1 MVKKYHLEDIL
12 GRVITGVANG
22 AHQTLCF
29 RSMKQTLCV
38 IVLIR
43 LGVHLWPSL
52 KRYPKTGQVLR
63 LRFNMKSL
71 EWALLDEQL
80 IKRVRLQQ
88 KKIGRSILMKTKTT
102 TNEFETYMERKIGSS
117 FSIERE
123 MNEAILSLYKKGYL
137 EVSME
142 SEEPLIS
149 ISQAGKSMYASM
161 LLSHMTPMGEA

>member
-1 MVKKYHLEDIL
+1 
-12 GRVITGVANG
+12 
-22 AHQTLCF
+22 
-29 RSMKQTLCV
+29 
-38 IVLIR
+38 
-43 LGVHLWPSL
+43 
-52 KRYPKTGQVLR
+52 
-63 LRFNMKSL
+63 
-71 EWALLDEQL
+71 
-80 IKRVRLQQ
+80 
-88 KKIGRSILMKTKTT
+88 MKTKTT